1 MSGDAVVD
9 PAGDA
14 PGTVGQAV
22 DQAALAD
29 LLGALAYAELTACLQ
44 MSVDASRA
52 PEIRVQMALGRMAT
66 VEFGHFE
73 RIAARLTE
81 LGHAPVE
88 AMQPFVAAIGSYH
101 DRTAPSDWLEGLVKA
116 YVGDGIARD
125 FYREIAVHLD
135 PVDREL
141 VETVLAD
148 GGQDDLVVESV
159 TEAIAAAPVVA
170 GRLALWGRRL
180 VGEAIAQAQ
189 YVAVERDAL
198 AGLIV
203 GGGQGSGL
211 DLAELGR
218 MITRLTEAH
227 VARMKRLGLSS

>member
-1 MSGDAVVD
+1 MSGDAVVG
-9 PAGDA
+9 PAGA
-14 PGTVGQAV
+14 AREAV
-22 DQAALAD
+22 DQDALAD

-44 MSVDASRA
+44 MSVDAARA
-52 PEIRVQMALGRMAT
+52 PVIRVQVALAGMAT

-73 RIAARLTE
+73 RIAARLTA
-81 LGHAPVE
+81 LGHDPAE
-88 AMQPFVAAIGSYH
+88 AMEPFVSAIGSYH

-135 PVDREL
+135 PEDREL
-141 VETVLAD
+141 VEAVLTD
-148 GGQDDLVVESV
+148 GGQGALVVESV
-159 TEAIAAAPVVA
+159 TKAIAEDPVVA

-189 YVAVERDAL
+189 HVAVERDAL

-203 GGGQGSGL
+203 GGGPGSGL

-227 VARMKRLGLSS
+227 VARMKRLGLRS